1 MNPRMLLS
9 RSAVPVLVNVN
20 LRTVA
25 LYEQSSRYARYP
37 LAVPWAFQSP
47 TKKSV
52 AAALS
57 CLASISQHYEPPTR
71 DELDLHDEHDLIS
84 HD

>member
-1 MNPRMLLS
+1 MLLP

-20 LRTVA
+20 LGALA
-25 LYEQSSRYARYP
+25 LYEQSPRYARYP
-37 LAVPWAFQSP
+37 FAVPWAFQSP
-47 TKKSV
+47 TKKSI

-57 CLASISQHYEPPTR
+57 YLASISHHYELPTR